1 VEASQVHNCF
11 RIEDLETL
19 KIIADP
25 LRYQIFET
33 LVLQPLTVRQVAD
46 KLGLSPNRLYYH
58 VNLLEEHGLIRVD
71 QERVVANII
80 ERVYA
85 AAASCLDIDR
95 SLLSFRTEEGKN
107 NIHAMIASTI
117 DVTREDLFRSLDA
130 RAVELA
136 QGAREQVRS
145 MMLTRVLSRIDE
157 ARAQEFVTRLTELL
171 QEFEAADDGDSS
183 GEEGLQAYALMVAFY
198 PRFHYPEIAAGAA
211 SPAA

>member
-1 VEASQVHNCF
+1 MKADRPDNCF

-33 LVLQPLTVRQVAD
+33 LVLQPQTVRQVAD

-85 AAASCLDIDR
+85 VTAPCLDIAR

-107 NIHAMIASTI
+107 NIHTMVASTI

-136 QGAREQVRS
+136 QGAGEQARAL
-145 MMLTRVLSRIDE
+145 MLTRVLSRIDD
-157 ARAQEFVTRLTELL
+157 ARAREFVSRLTGLV
-171 QEFEAADDGDSS
+171 QEFEAGDDGETAG
-183 GEEGLQAYALMVAFY
+183 GETLPAYALMVAFY
-198 PRFHYPEIAAGAA
+198 PRFHYPEPPGGGATPTA
-211 SPAA
+211 

>member
-1 VEASQVHNCF
+1 MEASQAHNCF

-58 VNLLEEHGLIRVD
+58 VNLLEGHGLIQVV

-157 ARAQEFVTRLTELL
+157 ARAQEFVTRLTDLL
-171 QEFEAADDGDSS
+171 QEFEAADDGEAS

-198 PRFHYPEIAAGAA
+198 PRFHYPEIAGGAA

>member
-1 VEASQVHNCF
+1 MEKSEIDNCF

-33 LVLQPLTVRQVAD
+33 LVLQSQTVRQVAD

-58 VNLLEEHGLIRVD
+58 VNLLEEHGLIRVA

-85 AAASCLDIDR
+85 ATAPCLDIDR
-95 SLLSFRTEEGKN
+95 SLLSFRTEEGKSS
-107 NIHAMIASTI
+107 IQAMIASTI
-117 DVTREDLFRSLDA
+117 DVTRDDLFRSLDA

-136 QGAREQVRS
+136 QGAREEIRS
-145 MMLTRVLSRIDE
+145 MMLTRVLSRIDD
-157 ARAQEFVTRLTELL
+157 ARAQEFVTRLTDLL
-171 QEFEAADDGDSS
+171 KEFEAADAGDAS
-183 GEEGLQAYALMVAFY
+183 GEEALPAYALMIAFY
-198 PRFHYPEIAAGAA
+198 PRFHYPEIDGGGSA
-211 SPAA
+211 PAA